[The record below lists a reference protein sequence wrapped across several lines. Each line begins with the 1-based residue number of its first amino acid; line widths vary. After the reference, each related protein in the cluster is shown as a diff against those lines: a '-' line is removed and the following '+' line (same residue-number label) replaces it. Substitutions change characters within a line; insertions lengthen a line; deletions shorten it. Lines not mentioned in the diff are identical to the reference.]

1 MVRRALSVCLFL
13 CLFFSPPVWG
23 GQAQDDL
30 LEWMRRQ
37 EDVQRIEGRFLQHR
51 KTPLLAEPLISA
63 GTFRLE
69 RPDRIRWMVEN
80 PEAMVLEMDGDQIR
94 GGRPGKL
101 RELPQVEGMAGLREM
116 TGLFFGGS
124 RVAMDRFRIKAGPT
138 ENSFIL
144 TPREGS
150 EDEAGHGLAHLEM
163 VLGGPEDGL
172 SEIVLASGSGDL
184 SRIRFLDV
192 VVQRMAPE
200 KLR

>member
-13 CLFFSPPVWG
+13 CLFLSPPVFA

-30 LEWMRRQ
+30 MEWMRRQ

-51 KTPLLAEPLISA
+51 KTPLLAKPLISA

-69 RPDRIRWMVEN
+69 RPDRIRWVVEN

-101 RELPQVEGMAGLREM
+101 RELPSVEGMAGLREM

-138 ENSFIL
+138 ENSFVL
-144 TPREGS
+144 TPREKGARH
-150 EDEAGHGLAHLEM
+150 DLAHLEM
-163 VLGGPEDGL
+163 VMGGPENGL

-192 VVQRMAPE
+192 VVQRMATE

>member
-13 CLFFSPPVWG
+13 CLIVSPPAVAG
-23 GQAQDDL
+23 EAQDDL
-30 LEWMRRQ
+30 MEWMRRQ

-101 RELPQVEGMAGLREM
+101 RELPLVEGMAGLREM

-124 RVAMDRFRIKAGPT
+124 RVAMDRFRVKAGPT
-138 ENSFIL
+138 ENSFVL
-144 TPREGS
+144 TPREGR
-150 EDEAGHGLAHLEM
+150 AGHGLAHLEM
-163 VLGGPEDGL
+163 VLDGPQGGL

-184 SRIRFLDV
+184 STIRFLDV
-192 VVQRMAPE
+192 VVQRMARE

>member
-13 CLFFSPPVWG
+13 CFFLSSPVFA

-37 EDVQRIEGRFLQHR
+37 HDVQRIDGRFLQHR

-80 PEAMVLEMDGDQIR
+80 PEAMVLEIDGDQIR

-101 RELPQVEGMAGLREM
+101 RELPLVEGMAGLREM

-124 RVAMDRFRIKAGPT
+124 RVAMDRFRVKAGPT
-138 ENSFIL
+138 ENSFVL
-144 TPREGS
+144 TPREGK
-150 EDEAGHGLAHLEM
+150 AGHGLAHLEM
-163 VLGGPEDGL
+163 VLGGPQDGL

-192 VVQRMAPE
+192 VVQRMARE

>member
-13 CLFFSPPVWG
+13 CLFLSSPVFA

-37 EDVQRIEGRFLQHR
+37 QDVQRVEGRFLQHR

-80 PEAMVLEMDGDQIR
+80 PEAMLLEIDGDQIR

-101 RELPQVEGMAGLREM
+101 RELPALEGMAGLREM

-124 RVAMDRFRIKAGPT
+124 RVAMDRFRIKAGST
-138 ENSFIL
+138 ENSFVL
-144 TPREGS
+144 TPREK
-150 EDEAGHGLAHLEM
+150 EAGHDLAHLEM
-163 VLGGPEDGL
+163 VLGGPEGGL

-192 VVQRMAPE
+192 VVQRVAAE